1 MQKRLIALL
10 VLMLIGAG
18 SAGAQ
23 TARPRNTVRPTIS
36 GAAKQGE
43 VLTADPGTWSGTQ
56 PIAFTYQWRRC
67 DTNGANCAN
76 IIGATSKTYTL
87 TSVDVGNRLRVRVRA
102 ANSAGATNATSLP
115 TAVVAAKAPKSLA
128 LDTSQSVVAY
138 GGSVTITEHR
148 VPSLG
153 GLQVRAL
160 TTVQTAADGSFSVD
174 VRPLIHT
181 IYKASTGQT
190 GSNAVSVQVRPRL
203 SLARIGLHRFVAR
216 VVAARSFVGRYGIL
230 QRWSARTQHWTSVRR
245 VFFTRAFA
253 PSPNGAAQKSN
264 LPSVGL
270 RRRTV
275 FEDKLLVAVD
285 SRVCGFFPAGPPHPH
300 PLGKTR
306 RHLPRHAP
314 PRLRADHL
322 ANNRMGTPTGI
333 GS

>member
-10 VLMLIGAG
+10 VLMLVGAG
-18 SAGAQ
+18 SAAAA
-23 TARPRNTVRPTIS
+23 TTRPQNTVLPTIS

-43 VLTADPGTWSGTQ
+43 VLTADPGTWTGTQ

-102 ANSAGATNATSLP
+102 ANSAGATTATSLP

-138 GGSVTITEHR
+138 GGSVTLTGSLANGQAGESVTITEHR
-148 VPSLG
+148 VPSID
-153 GLQVRAL
+153 GLQAQAVM
-160 TTVQTAADGSFSVD
+160 TVQTAADGSFNVD

-203 SLARIGLHRFVAR
+203 SLARMGVHRFVAR
-216 VVAARSFVGRYGIL
+216 VVAARSFVGRYGML

-245 VFFTRAFA
+245 VFFTRA
-253 PSPNGAAQKSN
+253 
-264 LPSVGL
+264 
-270 RRRTV
+270 
-275 FEDKLLVAVD
+275 
-285 SRVCGFFPAGPPHPH
+285 
-300 PLGKTR
+300 
-306 RHLPRHAP
+306 
-314 PRLRADHL
+314 
-322 ANNRMGTPTGI
+322 
-333 GS
+333 

>member
-10 VLMLIGAG
+10 VLMLVGAG
-18 SAGAQ
+18 SAAAA
-23 TARPRNTVRPTIS
+23 TTRPQNTVLPTIS

-43 VLTADPGTWSGTQ
+43 VLTADPGTWTGTQ

-138 GGSVTITEHR
+138 GGSVTLTGSLANGQAGESVTITEHR
-148 VPSLG
+148 VPSID
-153 GLQVRAL
+153 GLQAQAVM
-160 TTVQTAADGSFSVD
+160 TVQTAADGSFNVD

-203 SLARIGLHRFVAR
+203 SLLRIGFHRFAAR
-216 VVAARSFVGRYGIL
+216 VVAARSFVGRYGML

-245 VFFTRAFA
+245 VFFTRAFTTVSPTVVSRAAFRVRLGGARIRVLIPRSQTA
-253 PSPNGAAQKSN
+253 PGYLMAFSN
-264 LPSVGL
+264 L
-270 RRRTV
+270 
-275 FEDKLLVAVD
+275 A
-285 SRVCGFFPAGPPHPH
+285 
-300 PLGKTR
+300 
-306 RHLPRHAP
+306 
-314 PRLRADHL
+314 RA
-322 ANNRMGTPTGI
+322 
-333 GS
+333 

>member
-10 VLMLIGAG
+10 VLMLVGAG
-18 SAGAQ
+18 SAAAE
-23 TARPRNTVRPTIS
+23 TARPQNTVRPTIS

-43 VLTADPGTWSGTQ
+43 VLTADPGTWTGTQ
-56 PIAFTYQWRRC
+56 PITVTYQWRRC

-102 ANSAGATNATSLP
+102 ANSAGATTATSLP

-138 GGSVTITEHR
+138 GGSVTLTGSLRNGQAGESVTITEHR

-153 GLQVRAL
+153 GLQVQAL
-160 TTVQTAADGSFSVD
+160 TTVQTAADGSFNVD

-203 SLARIGLHRFVAR
+203 SLARIGVHRFAAR
-216 VVAARSFVGRYGIL
+216 VVAARSFAGRYGTL
-230 QRWSARTQHWTSVRR
+230 QRWSMRTQHWTSVRR
-245 VFFTRAFA
+245 VFFTRAFMTVSPTVVSRAAFRARLGGARIRVLIPRSQTA
-253 PSPNGAAQKSN
+253 PGYLIAFSN
-264 LPSVGL
+264 L
-270 RRRTV
+270 
-275 FEDKLLVAVD
+275 A
-285 SRVCGFFPAGPPHPH
+285 
-300 PLGKTR
+300 
-306 RHLPRHAP
+306 
-314 PRLRADHL
+314 RA
-322 ANNRMGTPTGI
+322 
-333 GS
+333 